1 MFRRAD
7 ELKQFEA
14 PDLSTVNALIDE
26 INESIEK
33 KDFEK
38 AYELANKA
46 EEIIAKIKRNGSS
59 SPQYLYS
66 IFEEIELIKEGLSK
80 VMVKRNE

>member
-7 ELKQFEA
+7 ELNQSEA
-14 PDLSTVNALIDE
+14 PDLSTVNALIDA
-26 INESIEK
+26 INEAIDK
-33 KDFEK
+33 KNYEK
-38 AYELANKA
+38 AYELSTKA
-46 EEIIAKIKRNGSS
+46 EEIIAKIKRSGSS

-80 VMVKRNE
+80 ALVRKE

>member
-7 ELKQFEA
+7 ELKQLEA
-14 PDLSTVNALIDE
+14 PDLSTVNSLIGE

-33 KDFEK
+33 KDYEK
-38 AYELANKA
+38 AYELSNKA
-46 EEIIAKIKRNGSS
+46 EEIIAKVKRNRSS

-66 IFEEIELIKEGLSK
+66 IFEEIELIKEGLRK
-80 VMVKRNE
+80 AMVKKE